1 MRYSS
6 DRLSFY
12 RKKAG
17 LSQAKLAE
25 LVGVDT
31 IDIINYENGTEEPRM
46 DIFSKIVRACGFS
59 ADELTVFGGKKQ
71 EGGIN
76 SL

>member
-1 MRYSS
+1 MSFSS
-6 DRLSFY
+6 NRLSIY

-17 LSQAKLAE
+17 LSQAQLAK

-31 IDIINYENGTEEPRM
+31 IDIINYENGREEPRM

-59 ADELTVFGGKKQ
+59 ADEFTVFGGKKQ

>member
-1 MRYSS
+1 MSYSKNRIS
-6 DRLSFY
+6 QY
-12 RKKAG
+12 RKNAG
-17 LSQAKLAE
+17 LSQAELAN

-46 DIFSKIVRACGFS
+46 DIFSKIAIACDTS
-59 ADELTVFGGKKQ
+59 MDELTVFREDGD
-71 EGGIN
+71 GIN